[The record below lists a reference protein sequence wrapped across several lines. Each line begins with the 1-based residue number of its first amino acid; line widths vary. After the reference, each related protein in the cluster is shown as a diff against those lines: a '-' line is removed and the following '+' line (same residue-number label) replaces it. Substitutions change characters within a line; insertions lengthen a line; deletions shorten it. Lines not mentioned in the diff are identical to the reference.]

1 MRNAA
6 DNIRPHFDGAPHLRL
21 AVGEG
26 LNTLLWKCDQLQRDL
41 IRKFLSDLEQRPQR
55 RELGVA
61 NVDVTAD
68 EEDPVRD
75 LPAEHL
81 GNPALDVF
89 DGQVLDPLTP
99 DRDALE
105 ERAAEVVPRL
115 ANGED
120 GIEVDVRFDQGG
132 REQAP
137 SSVDDVRGPGR
148 PRSWRRRDPAS
159 LDGNG
164 HQALRSGEPGVADH
178 EIGHA
183 GSLKRPLDTRWSTP

>member
-6 DNIRPHFDGAPHLRL
+6 HHIRPHFDGAPHQGL

-26 LNTLLWKCDQLQRDL
+26 LNALLWKCHQLQRDL

-61 NVDVTAD
+61 NVDVAAD

-89 DGQVLDPLTP
+89 DRQVLDPLTP

-120 GIEVDVRFDQGG
+120 GIGWMCGSTRAGVSRPPRASMTLAGWAAPAGG
-132 REQAP
+132 GFAILPP
-137 SSVDDVRGPGR
+137 SMAIDASCSDRGSR
-148 PRSWRRRDPAS
+148 
-159 LDGNG
+159 
-164 HQALRSGEPGVADH
+164 ALVISRSGTLEV
-178 EIGHA
+178 
-183 GSLKRPLDTRWSTP
+183 

>member
-6 DNIRPHFDGAPHLRL
+6 DNIRPHFDGVPHQRL

-41 IRKFLSDLEQRPQR
+41 IRKFLSDLEQRAQR
-55 RELGVA
+55 GEFRVA
-61 NVDVTAD
+61 NVDVAAD
-68 EEDPVRD
+68 EEDPVGD

-89 DGQVLDPLTP
+89 DRQVLDPLTP

-115 ANGED
+115 SNGED

-132 REQAP
+132 GEQAS
-137 SSVDDVRGPGR
+137 SSVDDFGWLSRPGG
-148 PRSWRRRDPAS
+148 RRLRDLAA
-159 LDGNG
+159 LDGN
-164 HQALRSGEPGVADH
+164 
-178 EIGHA
+178 
-183 GSLKRPLDTRWSTP
+183 